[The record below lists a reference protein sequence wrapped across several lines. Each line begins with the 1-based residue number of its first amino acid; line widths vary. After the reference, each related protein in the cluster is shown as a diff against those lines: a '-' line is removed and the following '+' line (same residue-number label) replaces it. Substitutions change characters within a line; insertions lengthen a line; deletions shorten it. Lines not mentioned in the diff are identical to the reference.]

1 VEDSLLYKIAITLI
15 PGIGDVN
22 GKKLVAYCGSV
33 EAIFREKARALCRIP
48 GIGKAIAE
56 SIRTS
61 DVITRAE
68 KEVRF
73 IEKNRIRT
81 LFYTEPDYPRRL
93 NHCADGPMMLYVKG
107 PANLNNQRILSIVGT
122 RSATGYG
129 KEAVSHLISG
139 LRSQNAL
146 IVSGLAYGID
156 SCSHKEA
163 LVNDLPT
170 VAVLAHGLDRVYPPV
185 NRSLA
190 IRMIQAGGL
199 VTEFLSE
206 TNPDKENF
214 PKRNRIIAGL
224 ADAVVVVEAGKKGGA
239 LITAE
244 IANSY
249 NRDVFAVPG
258 RIDDEYSVGCN
269 YLIKT
274 NKAALIQSPEDIIY
288 LMGWEKSSGSAGSRQ
303 ALLFHTL
310 TGEEEALVNILT
322 AQGEC
327 TIDWLSMHS
336 GLTLGK
342 VTSLLLQLEFKGIV
356 KSLPGKIY
364 RLG

>member
-1 VEDSLLYKIAITLI
+1 MADSLLYQIAITLI
-15 PGIGDVN
+15 PGIGDIN
-22 GKKLVAYCGSV
+22 GKKLVSYCGGV
-33 EAIFREKARALCRIP
+33 EAVFKEKAKTLCRIP
-48 GIGKAIAE
+48 GIGKTLAE
-56 SIRTS
+56 SLRKA
-61 DVITRAE
+61 DVISRAE

-73 IEKNRIRT
+73 IEKSRIHT
-81 LFYTEPDYPRRL
+81 VFYTDKDYPLRL
-93 NHCADGPMMLYVKG
+93 HHCADAPMMLYVKG
-107 PANLNNQRILSIVGT
+107 PVDLNNGRILSVVGT
-122 RSATGYG
+122 RSATEYG
-129 KEAVSHLISG
+129 KEVVGHLIDGISS
-139 LRSQNAL
+139 LNVL

-156 SCSHKEA
+156 SCSHKAA
-163 LVNDLPT
+163 LINNLPT
-170 VAVLAHGLDRVYPPV
+170 VAVLAHGLDRIYPPV

-190 IRMIQAGGL
+190 IRMIEAGGL

-224 ADAVVVVEAGKKGGA
+224 ADAVVVVEAGRKGGA

-258 RIDDEYSVGCN
+258 RLDDEYSVGCN

-288 LMGWEKSSGSAGSRQ
+288 MMGWEKSTGVTGSRQ

-310 TGEEEALVNILT
+310 NSAEEALVNILT
-322 AQGEC
+322 VQGEC
-327 TIDWLSMHS
+327 TIDWLSLQS
-336 GLTLGK
+336 GMPLGK
-342 VTSLLLQLEFKGIV
+342 VTSILLNLEFKGIV
-356 KSLPGKIY
+356 KILPGKIY
-364 RLG
+364 KMG